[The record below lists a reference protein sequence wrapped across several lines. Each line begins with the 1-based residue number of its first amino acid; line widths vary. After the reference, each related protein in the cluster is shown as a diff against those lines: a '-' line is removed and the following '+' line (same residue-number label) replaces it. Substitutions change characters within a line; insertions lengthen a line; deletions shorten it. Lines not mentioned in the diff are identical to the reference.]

1 MTKPLLCD
9 IIILR
14 EMNTQIRTIIGG
26 VCPLSFSSFILLT
39 RNPFSF
45 PDATG
50 LGNRVNGYSGQS
62 YFYQCTMCGVQCGM
76 WNVQCAVC
84 NVHCAVCGVRCAM
97 YIAYENLYVLRFIL
111 RSYSIKPSPKAYI
124 YHRRDKKG
132 VLSFERGECLRNSFN
147 GTLKDDDKA

>member
-1 MTKPLLCD
+1 MYNVRC
-9 IIILR
+9 
-14 EMNTQIRTIIGG
+14 
-26 VCPLSFSSFILLT
+26 
-39 RNPFSF
+39 
-45 PDATG
+45 A
-50 LGNRVNGYSGQS
+50 
-62 YFYQCTMCGVQCGM
+62 M
-76 WNVQCAVC
+76 WNVECGMYNVRCAVC

-132 VLSFERGECLRNSFN
+132 VLSFERGERLRNSFN

>member
-1 MTKPLLCD
+1 MTKPLWCD

-14 EMNTQIRTIIGG
+14 EMNTQIRTITGG

-76 WNVQCAVC
+76 WKC
-84 NVHCAVCGVRCAM
+84 NVRCAM
-97 YIAYENLYVLRFIL
+97 YTAYENLYVLRFIL

-132 VLSFERGECLRNSFN
+132 VLSFERGERLRNSFN

>member
-14 EMNTQIRTIIGG
+14 EMNTQIRTITGG

-62 YFYQCTMCGVQCGM
+62 YFYQCTM
-76 WNVQCAVC
+76 WN
-84 NVHCAVCGVRCAM
+84 VRCAM

-132 VLSFERGECLRNSFN
+132 VLSFERGERLRNSFN